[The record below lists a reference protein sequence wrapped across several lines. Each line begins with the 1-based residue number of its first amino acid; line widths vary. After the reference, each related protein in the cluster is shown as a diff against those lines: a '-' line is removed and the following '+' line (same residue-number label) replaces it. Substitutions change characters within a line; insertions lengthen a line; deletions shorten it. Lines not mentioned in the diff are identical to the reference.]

1 MIKIWYKHRGQR
13 PSKTQIIQEDA
24 NKASTLPPSFEVVG
38 VEYGRQTGTDNEGNP
53 IIDSNQFGLR
63 VEPPS
68 DNISQDAI
76 DAIATAFEDNWA
88 GSIDFVDTEVV

>member
-1 MIKIWYKHRGQR
+1 MIVIWYRHHGQR
-13 PSKTQIIQEDA
+13 PKKSQIIREDA

-38 VEYGRQTGTDNEGNP
+38 VRYGRQTGTDSDGNP
-53 IIDSNQFGLR
+53 IIDSQQFGLR

-76 DAIATAFEDNWA
+76 DAIATAFEDNW
-88 GSIDFVDTEVV
+88 GSTIEFVESVVK